1 MRNLYEILKD
11 MCGVIEKEMES
22 ATSKL
27 MKADGNMTGDDL
39 SYLDKLTHTL
49 KSIKTTMAMTGEGE
63 YSGAYPYADNMVGG
77 MRSYRMDG
85 GSYGSY
91 AGRRNARRDSMGR
104 YSREGGSYDG
114 GYSMGNEDFRTEMQ
128 ELMQAA
134 PNNQIRQ
141 KLQRIVSEM

>member
-11 MCGVIEKEMES
+11 MCDVIEKEMES

-27 MKADGNMTGDDL
+27 MKAGGNMTGDDL

-63 YSGAYPYADNMVGG
+63 YSGAYPYADNMGG
-77 MRSYRMDG
+77 NMRSYRMDG

-104 YSREGGSYDG
+104 YSRNG
-114 GYSMGNEDFRTEMQ
+114 GYSGDFRAELEDLIEDAPNEHIKRKMRDLMQ
-128 ELMQAA
+128 EM
-134 PNNQIRQ
+134 
-141 KLQRIVSEM
+141 

>member
-1 MRNLYEILKD
+1 MH
-11 MCGVIEKEMES
+11 
-22 ATSKL
+22 KL
-27 MKADGNMTGDDL
+27 MDYICKELEELERKADKDGKL
-39 SYLDKLTHTL
+39 SMAEVEYIDKLAHIK
-49 KSIKTTMAMTGEGE
+49 KSLLTSEAMMEDSE
-63 YSGAYPYADNMVGG
+63 YSG
-77 MRSYRMDG
+77 SMD
-85 GSYGSY
+85 GSYGSRSYRGNYDRSYYSNGSY
-91 AGRRNARRDSMGR
+91 AGGRGRNARRDSMGR